1 MAIISRE
8 ELFERLQTGTPWN
21 VPVTILRQSPLP
33 TTSTEVFESLE
44 AAQTYASTSASVY
57 PGQIISVV
65 AADGSNSY
73 YGISQT
79 GTLEELGGAVDVDD
93 KTIAYG
99 TDGTLSLKNFGV
111 KYYRYVPG
119 AGDSDPG
126 EFVETDWND
135 ETNPASNLTGLEV
148 KVVKLTEGTFELAFY
163 QPNPTTVEGLQS
175 AISDLQT
182 TVSNMYTK
190 TDIDDKLAEIPTW
203 VELD

>member
-79 GTLEELGGAVDVDD
+79 GTLEELGGAVDVDG

-111 KYYRYVPG
+111 KYYRYVAG
-119 AGDSDPG
+119 AEESDPG
-126 EFVETDWND
+126 TFVETNWND
-135 ETNPASNLTGLEV
+135 ATNPASNLTGLEV

-190 TDIDDKLAEIPTW
+190 ADIDDKLAEIPTW

>member
-111 KYYRYVPG
+111 KYYRYVTG
-119 AGDSDPG
+119 A
-126 EFVETDWND
+126 
-135 ETNPASNLTGLEV
+135 
-148 KVVKLTEGTFELAFY
+148 
-163 QPNPTTVEGLQS
+163 
-175 AISDLQT
+175 
-182 TVSNMYTK
+182 
-190 TDIDDKLAEIPTW
+190 
-203 VELD
+203 

>member
-79 GTLEELGGAVDVDD
+79 GTLEELGGAVDVDG

-111 KYYRYVPG
+111 KYYRYVAG
-119 AGDSDPG
+119 AEESDPG
-126 EFVETDWND
+126 TFVETDWND
-135 ETNPASNLTGLEV
+135 ATNPASNLTGLEV

-190 TDIDDKLAEIPTW
+190 ADIDDKLAEIPTW

>member
-111 KYYRYVPG
+111 KYYRYVAG
-119 AGDSDPG
+119 SGDSDPG

-148 KVVKLTEGTFELAFY
+148 KVIKLTEGTFELAFY

-203 VELD
+203 VQLD

>member
-1 MAIISRE
+1 MAIIDRTNFFSQ
-8 ELFERLQTGTPWN
+8 LTSGTKWEAGVAFKRSN
-21 VPVTILRQSPLP
+21 PLP
-33 TTSTEVFESLE
+33 IDDKSVFESLQ
-44 AAQTYASTSASVY
+44 AAQTYAQSATAY
-57 PGQIISVV
+57 PGQIIAVV
-65 AADGSNSY
+65 DQDGTNSY

-79 GTLEELGGAVDVDD
+79 GTLEEIGGSVSVDN
-93 KTIAYG
+93 KTVAYG
-99 TDGTLSLKNFGV
+99 SDGTLSLKNFGV

-119 AGDSDPG
+119 AEESDPG
-126 EFVETDWND
+126 TFVETDWND
-135 ETNPASNLTGLEV
+135 TTNPASNLTGLEV

-190 TDIDDKLAEIPTW
+190 ADIDDKLAEIPTW

>member
-1 MAIISRE
+1 MAIINRDNFFSQLEAGAR
-8 ELFERLQTGTPWN
+8 WN
-21 VPVTILRQSPLP
+21 AGVSFYRTNPLP
-33 TTSTEVFESLE
+33 LDDKSVFESLQD
-44 AAQTYASTSASVY
+44 AQTYAQSATAY
-57 PGQIISVV
+57 PGQIIAVIGQ
-65 AADGSNSY
+65 DGTNSY

-135 ETNPASNLTGLEV
+135 KTNPASNLTGLEV

-190 TDIDDKLAEIPTW
+190 ADIDDKLAEIPTW
-203 VELD
+203 VALD